1 MAFSKKPQRKGGKPR
16 SSSGTRPS
24 GDRSSNSR
32 PSYGSRPSGDRSSGS
47 RPSYGGSSRPS
58 YGSRP
63 SGDRSSGSRPSYGS
77 REGGRSA
84 YRSGLNRSGGSR
96 ERDSGPQRSSWNSRR
111 RDDGDE
117 RSQRNAYAGG
127 RSYARGL
134 ERGRAVDRS
143 KFMQKAKDS
152 VQEAYRKPDASLVQ
166 ATRAIDD
173 LDVVKSLLYQRLS
186 EWIQLNFPELDLKNE
201 ETVCT
206 LYAEFGD
213 RTLFDDEKVYQLVG
227 AERAKKVIEMA
238 SKSFGAEFSEEDRI
252 AIRSLSAR
260 VLELFK
266 ARTELLAYVEAKAQK
281 EMPNV
286 SALVEPLLA
295 ARLLSLAGN
304 LKRLS
309 EMPASTVQVIG
320 AEKALFKH
328 LKNRSINPP
337 KHGILFQSPL
347 INAAPFDQRGKIARA
362 LSTKV
367 SIAARA
373 DYYTKNDV
381 ATKLKAD
388 LEKRLAEIRK

>member
-1 MAFSKKPQRKGGKPR
+1 
-16 SSSGTRPS
+16 
-24 GDRSSNSR
+24 
-32 PSYGSRPSGDRSSGS
+32 
-47 RPSYGGSSRPS
+47 
-58 YGSRP
+58 
-63 SGDRSSGSRPSYGS
+63 
-77 REGGRSA
+77 
-84 YRSGLNRSGGSR
+84 
-96 ERDSGPQRSSWNSRR
+96 
-111 RDDGDE
+111 
-117 RSQRNAYAGG
+117 
-127 RSYARGL
+127 
-134 ERGRAVDRS
+134 VDRS
-143 KFMQKAKDS
+143 KFIQKAKDS
-152 VQEAYRKPDASLVQ
+152 IQEAYRKPDASLVQ

-213 RTLFDDEKVYQLVG
+213 RVLFDSDKIYQLIG
-227 AERAKKVIEMA
+227 ADRAKQIIEKA
-238 SKSFGAEFSEEDRI
+238 SKSFGAEFNDEDRI
-252 AIRSLSAR
+252 AIRGLSAR

-309 EMPASTVQVIG
+309 SMPASTVQVIG

-328 LKNRSINPP
+328 LKNKQVNPP
-337 KHGILFQSPL
+337 KHGIIFQSPL

-362 LSTKV
+362 LATKL